1 MDQRA
6 EPPIPEAATTT
17 RRRRLPIGSLI
28 AVIALGLL
36 GWLAWYLTHPAN
48 DNPSGPPG
56 SASQSGQT
64 GQPARRGPPPTTVG
78 VATVERADIP
88 VIAEALGTVMASAT
102 AVVRPQVSGVLK
114 EVLFTEGQA
123 VRAGQLLA
131 IIDPRQFEA
140 ALMQASGQRQRDEAQ
155 LQNAKL
161 LLERYK
167 TLLEQDSIARQEVD
181 TQAALVK
188 QLEGT
193 VAVDRAAEVA
203 AKLNLSYTRITAPIS
218 GRVGLR
224 AVDVGNLVS
233 SGDAN
238 GIADITQVSPIDVEF
253 ALPQDLV
260 PELRSRI
267 NANANLPVTVLDR
280 NRLTELDTGKFLAL
294 DNQVDTQ
301 TGTIRAKGRFDNSKS
316 MLFPSQFV
324 NVRLLLRTI
333 EGTLVV
339 PVSAVRHGGNGDFV
353 YVLNPAEKTVSL
365 RAVKRGQSMVDK
377 VEIVSGLKQGEQ
389 VITEGADR
397 LRDGAKVSLPGE
409 RPGGS
414 RGPGARRGNA
424 EGGDNG
430 AAAGQG
436 ARGSQGPQGQGP
448 DGAQASAGQ
457 APAAVRPAGEQR
469 RRTEAPNP

>member
-6 EPPIPEAATTT
+6 EPPVPQAATKA
-17 RRRRLPIGSLI
+17 RKRRLPIGSII

-36 GWLAWYLTHPAN
+36 GWLAWYLTHPSAE
-48 DNPSGPPG
+48 DPSGPPG
-56 SASQSGQT
+56 QA
-64 GQPARRGPPPTTVG
+64 ARRGPPTTTVG

-88 VIAEALGTVMASAT
+88 VTAEALGTVTASAT

-131 IIDPRQFEA
+131 NIDPRQFET

-161 LLERYK
+161 LLDRYK

-193 VAVDRAAEVA
+193 VAVDKAAEA
-203 AKLNLSYTRITAPIS
+203 AARLSLSYTRITAPIS

-233 SGDAN
+233 AGDAN

-253 ALPQDLV
+253 SLPQDLV
-260 PELRSRI
+260 PDLRARI
-267 NANANLPVTVLDR
+267 NENANLPVTVLDR
-280 NRLTELDTGKFLAL
+280 NRVTELDTGKFLAL

-301 TGTIRAKGRFDNSKS
+301 TGTIRAKGRFDNAKS

-333 EGTLVV
+333 EGALVV

-353 YVLNPAEKTVSL
+353 YVLNAAERTVSL

-377 VEIVSGLKQGEQ
+377 VQIVSGLEPGEQ

-397 LRDGAKVSLPGE
+397 LRDGAKVSLPGD
-409 RPGGS
+409 RPGGN
-414 RGPGARRGNA
+414 RGPGARRGN
-424 EGGDNG
+424 GGGNG
-430 AAAGQG
+430 SGGGIGSGTGQG
-436 ARGSQGPQGQGP
+436 ARGPQAP
-448 DGAQASAGQ
+448 DGAQASAE
-457 APAAVRPAGEQR
+457 ASAAQPAGER
-469 RRTEAPNP
+469 RRRPEAPNP